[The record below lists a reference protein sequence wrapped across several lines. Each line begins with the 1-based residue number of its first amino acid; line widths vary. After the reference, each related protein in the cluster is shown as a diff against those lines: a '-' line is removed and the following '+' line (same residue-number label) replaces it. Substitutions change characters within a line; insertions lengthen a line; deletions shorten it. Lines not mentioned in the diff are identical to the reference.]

1 MPEKTFISYS
11 RKNLDEVI
19 ILAGELKARGLR
31 LWQDLSDLAPG
42 RPTEEQIRMALAEE
56 CESFLV
62 YLTPESLQSEYV
74 MRVELQAAL
83 DQWGRDHQLTIIPVF
98 RGVTI
103 PQAGAAT
110 MSQTGRDITIFSG
123 ARIPANMSGDSEE
136 FRTSLGSVARQT
148 LEGSLERRAPMFKA
162 DPSRQPVLDLH
173 TRQYTAYPTKADLD
187 LDWRSF
193 FKGRI
198 APSALDCSATLL
210 PALESIRE
218 TIASKW
224 GLRSVHVRA
233 KAHISA
239 GIALGFAFRDPT
251 GFHLTVE
258 QNGDVWGTEVI
269 PEPEKPLTVMETG
282 SSIESEDLAVQL
294 SIAQDTSSG
303 VDRFVRAR
311 GELFRARVNLQPPMG
326 YGRKSVAN
334 APQALSMA
342 IQAAE
347 VIRHIRDER
356 GALRTH
362 LFAAVPIG
370 LAALLG
376 HQLNACGP
384 IQLYEYDKERLTYVP
399 SFMLV

>member
-1 MPEKTFISYS
+1 MQAKTFISYS
-11 RKNLDEVI
+11 RQNLDEVI
-19 ILAGELKARGLR
+19 TLAGELKARGLR
-31 LWQDLSDLAPG
+31 LWQDVSDLAPG
-42 RPTEEQIRMALAEE
+42 RPTEEQIRAALAEE

-83 DQWGRDHQLTIIPVF
+83 DQWRWDRQFTIIPVF
-98 RGVTI
+98 RGVAI
-103 PQAGAAT
+103 PQVGAAT
-110 MSQTGRDITIFSG
+110 MSQTGRDITIFHG
-123 ARIPANMSGDSEE
+123 VMIPADISGDSEE
-136 FRTSLGSVARQT
+136 FRTSLGSAARQV

-173 TRQYTAYPTKADLD
+173 TRQYTARPTEADLD
-187 LDWRSF
+187 LDWRPF

-210 PALESIRE
+210 PALKSIRE
-218 TIASKW
+218 TVASKW

-239 GIALGFAFRDPT
+239 GLALGFAFRDPT
-251 GFHLTVE
+251 GFQLTVE
-258 QNGDVWGTEVI
+258 QNGEVWGTEVI
-269 PEPEKPLTVMETG
+269 PASDNPLTVAETG
-282 SSIESEDLAVQL
+282 GSIGSEDLAVQL
-294 SIAQDTSSG
+294 SVAHDISRD
-303 VDRFVRAR
+303 VDRFVQAR
-311 GELFRARVNLQPPMG
+311 GEAFRARVTLQPRVG
-326 YGRKSVAN
+326 CGRESVAD
-334 APQALSMA
+334 AQQALSMA
-342 IQAAE
+342 VQAAKA
-347 VIRHIRDER
+347 IRCIRDER
-356 GALRTH
+356 RALRTH

-370 LAALLG
+370 LAVLLG

>member
-1 MPEKTFISYS
+1 MSAGTFISYS

-19 ILAGELKARGLR
+19 TLAGELKARGLR
-31 LWQDLSDLAPG
+31 LWQDISDLAPG
-42 RPTEEQIRMALAEE
+42 RPTEEQIRAALAEE
-56 CESFLV
+56 CGSFLV
-62 YLTPESLQSEYV
+62 YLTPESLQSKYV

-83 DQWGRDHQLTIIPVF
+83 DKWRQDRQFTIIPVF
-98 RGVTI
+98 RGLTI

-110 MSQTGRDITIFSG
+110 RSQTGRDITIFHG
-123 ARIPANMSGDSEE
+123 VMIPANISGDSEE
-136 FRTSLGSVARQT
+136 FRTSLGNAARQA
-148 LEGSLERRAPMFKA
+148 LAGSLERRAPIFKA
-162 DPSRQPVLDLH
+162 DPSRRPVLDLH
-173 TRQYTAYPTKADLD
+173 TRQYTARPTEADLD

-218 TIASKW
+218 TIASTW
-224 GLRSVHVRA
+224 GLRSVSVRA

-239 GIALGFAFRDPT
+239 GIALGFAFRAPT

-269 PEPEKPLTVMETG
+269 PASDNPLTVMETG
-282 SSIESEDLAVQL
+282 GSIEAEDLAVQL
-294 SIAQDTSSG
+294 SVAHDISRD
-303 VDRFVRAR
+303 VDRFVQAR
-311 GELFRARVNLQPPMG
+311 GEPFRARVTLQPHVG

-334 APQALSMA
+334 AQQALSMA

-356 GALRTH
+356 RALRTH

-370 LAALLG
+370 LAVLLG
-376 HQLNACGP
+376 YQLNACGP
-384 IQLYEYDKERLTYVP
+384 IQLYEYDKVRLT
-399 SFMLV
+399 F